1 MTMNEKLKKISL
13 KLSKRYKSPS
23 LQDIYLKFM
32 SDVKNNSDYFS
43 MYDEKDYIKMIFYIH
58 SLLET
63 GGFEWG
69 DGMIKNSWVGNYFEY
84 GEDDFVSEDC
94 DDCDGNGDVE
104 CDYCD
109 GSGGISCGICDDGG
123 VECPDCD
130 GDGVDG
136 DGDTCSNCQGEGSV
150 ECKNCDGEGNV
161 DCNECGG
168 DGKETCRNC
177 GGSGDVDS
185 SKVNYYNTTF
195 ITWDKDL
202 IDMFMYSFELGK
214 PTRKQGLEPEVEQD
228 KMLRLITKMEDAEFG
243 DDVESDTIYCFNLQ
257 RLDEVNL
264 FQSSSGTGIYANGLS
279 TLEEPDN
286 YTI

>member
-1 MTMNEKLKKISL
+1 MNEKLKKISL

-23 LQDIYLKFM
+23 LQDIYPKFM
-32 SDVKNNSDYFS
+32 TDVKNNSDYFS

-84 GEDDFVSEDC
+84 GEDDFVNEDC
-94 DDCDGNGDVE
+94 DDCNGNGDVE

-109 GSGGISCGICDDGG
+109 GSGGISCGICD
-123 VECPDCD
+123 
-130 GDGVDG
+130 GDGEDDDG
-136 DGDTCSNCQGEGSV
+136 STCSNCAGEGHV
-150 ECKNCDGEGNV
+150 DCRECDGNGR
-161 DCNECGG
+161 
-168 DGKETCRNC
+168 ETCRNC

-185 SKVNYYNTTF
+185 SKLNYYNTTF

-202 IDMFMYSFELGK
+202 INMFMFSFELGK

-228 KMLRLITKMEDAEFG
+228 NMLRLITKTEDAEFKDG
-243 DDVESDTIYCFNLQ
+243 VESDTIYCFNLQ
-257 RLDEVNL
+257 RLDEVTL
-264 FQSSSGTGIYANGLS
+264 YQSSSGSGIYTNGLS

-286 YTI
+286 YII

>member
-1 MTMNEKLKKISL
+1 MNEKLKKISL

-23 LQDIYLKFM
+23 LQDIYPKFM
-32 SDVKNNSDYFS
+32 TDVKNNSDYFS

-84 GEDDFVSEDC
+84 GEDDFVSENC
-94 DDCDGNGDVE
+94 DDCNGNGDVE

-150 ECKNCDGEGNV
+150 ECINCHGEGNV

-168 DGKETCRNC
+168 DGRETCRNC

-185 SKVNYYNTTF
+185 SSLNYYNTTF

-228 KMLRLITKMEDAEFG
+228 KMLRLITKTEEAEFG
-243 DDVESDTIYCFNLQ
+243 DDVKPDTIYCFNLQ

-264 FQSSSGTGIYANGLS
+264 FQSSSGSGIYVNGLS